1 MPHQETFSRPGLDSI
16 FHAKSCFSQDLD
28 HTVSSM
34 QRAAFLKTWTIQCLP
49 CKELLFSKPGPY
61 SVFHAKSCFQTERA
75 RLCNAGQ
82 GESAPTLILGTF
94 YPFEWG
100 VFSGYIKP
108 QNMWIEHIIQT
119 YPNFFLCIHY
129 LSRGTNY
136 PSSFASL
143 EPRMLYRSVKSSVQ
157 ILI

>member
-49 CKELLFSKPGPY
+49 CKELLFSKPRRY

-100 VFSGYIKP
+100 VFSDYFKP
-108 QNMWIEHIIQT
+108 KICESNT
-119 YPNFFLCIHY
+119 SYKPTLV
-129 LSRGTNY
+129 
-136 PSSFASL
+136 SSFVYIIYL
-143 EPRMLYRSVKSSVQ
+143 EEPTTLPPLPPLSPGCFTESHLFKY
-157 ILI
+157 

>member
-1 MPHQETFSRPGLDSI
+1 MPHQEAFSRPGLDSI

-34 QRAAFLKTWTIQCLP
+34 HRAAFLKTWTIQCLP

-100 VFSGYIKP
+100 LFSGYIKP
-108 QNMWIEHIIQT
+108 KRCGSNTSYKPTLI
-119 YPNFFLCIHY
+119 
-129 LSRGTNY
+129 
-136 PSSFASL
+136 SSFVYIIYL
-143 EPRMLYRSVKSSVQ
+143 EESTTLPPLPPLSPRCFTDL
-157 ILI
+157 